1 MAAPAPKISR
11 FPRVSLVWVVPAV
24 ALAVAVWMLMREWRT
39 RGSEITIE
47 FADGTGVEP
56 RQTKLEYKGVVV
68 GTVREVSLAPD
79 LGHVLVRLQLV
90 RDADAIARNG
100 AQFWIVQPEIGFGGI
115 SGLETLLSGA
125 HLGVQLGDGAPATRF
140 RGLDAPPVLEK
151 TEEGRAFLLRTD
163 RLGGIQLHAPVF
175 YRDMKVGEVE
185 SARLA
190 DDATGVWIR
199 IRVQRAYSNLVQTNT
214 RFWNAG
220 GSPLQIS
227 LFGGSAQKKSLQ
239 SIITGAIGFATPE
252 ESAEIATDG
261 AQFSLA
267 NEPDKDWL
275 KWSPKIPINATDQ
288 APEKPQTPKGVPGLI
303 GG

>member
-1 MAAPAPKISR
+1 MSAPAPKVSR

-24 ALAVAVWMLMREWRT
+24 AMAVAVWMLMREWRT

-47 FADGTGVEP
+47 FADGAGVEP

-90 RDADAIARNG
+90 RDADAIARDG

-125 HLGVQLGDGAPATRF
+125 HLGVLLGEGVPAKHF

-151 TEEGRAFLLRTD
+151 TEEGKAFLLRTD
-163 RLGGIQLHAPVF
+163 RLGGLQLHAPVF

-190 DDATGVWIR
+190 DDSTGVWIR
-199 IRVQRAYSNLVQTNT
+199 IRVQRAYTNLVQTNT

-227 LFGGSAQKKSLQ
+227 LFGGGAQKKSLQ
-239 SIITGAIGFATPE
+239 SIITGAVGFATPE
-252 ESAEIATDG
+252 ESAEAAADG

-275 KWSPKIPINATDQ
+275 KWSPKIPVQAQEQ
-288 APEKPQTPKGVPGLI
+288 APEKAQTPKVVPGLI
-303 GG
+303 GN

>member
-1 MAAPAPKISR
+1 MAAPAPKLSR
-11 FPRVSLVWVVPAV
+11 FPRLPLVWVVPAV

-47 FADGTGVEP
+47 FADGAGVEP
-56 RQTKLEYKGVVV
+56 RQTKLEYKGIVV
-68 GTVREVSLAPD
+68 GTVREVNLAPD

-90 RDADAIARNG
+90 REAEAIAREG

-125 HLGVQLGDGAPATRF
+125 RLGVQLGQGAPAKHF
-140 RGLDAPPVLEK
+140 RGLDAPPALEK
-151 TEEGRAFLLRTD
+151 IEEGRAYLLRTE
-163 RLGGIQLHAPVF
+163 RLGGLQLHAPVF

-190 DDATGVWIR
+190 DDATGVWVR
-199 IRVQRAYSNLVQTNT
+199 IRVQRAYVNLVQTNT

-227 LFGGSAQKKSLQ
+227 LFGGSSQKKSLQ

-252 ESAEIATDG
+252 EAAEVAADG

-267 NEPDKDWL
+267 NEPDKEWL
-275 KWSPKIPINATDQ
+275 KWSPHIPINAREQ
-288 APEKPQTPKGVPGLI
+288 APEKSQSSKVVPGLI
-303 GG
+303 GS

>member
-1 MAAPAPKISR
+1 MAAPTPKLSR
-11 FPRVSLVWVVPAV
+11 FPRITLVWVVPAV
-24 ALAVAVWMLMREWRT
+24 ALVVAVWMLMREWRT

-47 FADGTGVEP
+47 FAEGAGVEP

-68 GTVREVSLAPD
+68 GTVKEVSLAPD

-90 RDADAIARNG
+90 READAIARDG
-100 AQFWIVQPEIGFGGI
+100 AQFWIVQPEIGFTGI

-125 HLGVQLGDGAPATRF
+125 HLSVQLGQGAPATYF
-140 RGLDAPPVLEK
+140 RGLDSPPVLEK
-151 TEEGRAFLLRTD
+151 TEEGRAYLLRTD
-163 RLGGIQLHAPVF
+163 RLGGLQLHAPVF

-190 DDATGVWIR
+190 DDATGVWVR
-199 IRVQRAYSNLVQTNT
+199 IRVQHAYVNLVQTNT

-220 GSPLQIS
+220 GAPLQIS
-227 LFGGSAQKKSLQ
+227 LFGGSPQKKSLQ

-252 ESAEIATDG
+252 ESAEVAADG

-275 KWSPKIPINATDQ
+275 KWSPKIPIKAQDQ
-288 APEKPQTPKGVPGLI
+288 TPEKPQPQKVVPGLI
-303 GG
+303 GS